1 MDLLL
6 ENNLF
11 NSVSNKLGE
20 LQEKFLESKWGQAI
34 DKGID
39 FGLKVI
45 LPNSIEDDVIDIKNA
60 FIKEG
65 LVDGI
70 QKAVEVGVKKG
81 KELVGIFSGNL
92 EDMTQ
97 AEVIKKNSDIISGVS
112 KVLVDIVD
120 KSMKDGLIKETVG
133 GLIKKSKEIILD
145 YADKN
150 IDKVNKNQVEKI
162 QEMEDLIEEWNKAYK
177 NQDFKKMQNAYI
189 KIEHRLEKVMPIE
202 DIINKARKV
211 ENLHNLIKNNGNSFD
226 LTEEQIK
233 LAEELV

>member
-60 FIKEG
+60 FVKEG
-65 LVDGI
+65 LMEGV

-92 EDMTQ
+92 ENMSQ
-97 AEVIKKNSDIISGVS
+97 AEAIKKNSDIIGGVS
-112 KVLVDIVD
+112 KILGEIVD
-120 KSMKDGLIKETVG
+120 RSMKDGLIKETVG
-133 GLIKKSKEIILD
+133 GLIKDGKEIILD

-150 IDKVNKNQVEKI
+150 IDKVNRNQVEKI
-162 QEMEDLIEEWNKAYK
+162 QEIEELIEDWNKAYK

-202 DIINKARKV
+202 DIISKARKL
-211 ENLHNLIKNNGNSFD
+211 ENLHNLIKNNGNDFN